1 MKTKT
6 HYLVL
11 CLTVLSSLLF
21 CSQTFAQIKL
31 YTMNG
36 CGRCAMAKE
45 YLTEKKVKF
54 EEINT
59 SLNDDNNGK
68 MWTALYAAKYLGG
81 SVTMPVIDNNG
92 EVAYSIED
100 LSGYLE
106 KLASGKS
113 TKIEVK
119 PTKTKINFK
128 WTAQKGLPMN
138 AILAPN
144 TAKNY
149 VIRTNYEGAMHPG
162 SYNAT
167 TKKATIGWGGREVFV
182 TDFEFLTGRKTDFE
196 WVTDDSESNTKFL
209 SSIISTGIEN
219 ENKLIPC
226 VALAEN
232 GKWYLGKTWV
242 GYDHCNVPYEGAEV
256 LLPKYKILVE
266 KQR

>member
-6 HYLVL
+6 SYLVL
-11 CLTVLSSLLF
+11 CLVVLSNLLF

-31 YTMNG
+31 YSMNG

-68 MWTALYAAKYLGG
+68 MWAALASKNISG
-81 SVTMPVIDNNG
+81 SVQMPVIDNNG
-92 EVAYSIED
+92 EVSYSIAD
-100 LSGYLE
+100 LSDYLN

-113 TKIEVK
+113 TKVEVK
-119 PTKTKINFK
+119 PAKTKINFK
-128 WTAQKGLPMN
+128 WSAQKGLPAN

-149 VIRTNYEGAMHPG
+149 VIRSNYEGAMHPG
-162 SYNAT
+162 VYNAN
-167 TKKATIGWGGREVFV
+167 TKKAYIAWGGREVAV
-182 TDFEFLTGRKTDFE
+182 VDFEFLTGKKTDFE

-209 SSIISTGIEN
+209 SSIISTGVEN

-226 VALAEN
+226 VALAAD

-242 GYDHCNVPYEGAEV
+242 GYDHCNVPYKGVET
-256 LLPKYKILVE
+256 LMPTYKILVE
-266 KQR
+266 KQK

>member
-1 MKTKT
+1 MKTRT
-6 HYLVL
+6 SYLTL
-11 CLTVLSSLLF
+11 CLMVLSSLLF
-21 CSQTFAQIKL
+21 CSQAFAQIKL
-31 YTMNG
+31 YSMNG

-45 YLTEKKVKF
+45 YLTEKKVKY

-59 SLNDDNNGK
+59 SLNDVNNGK
-68 MWTALYAAKYLGG
+68 MWAALSSKNISG

-92 EVAYSIED
+92 DVAYSIED

-106 KLASGKS
+106 KLASGKP

-128 WTAQKGLPMN
+128 WSAQKGLPMN

-144 TAKNY
+144 TTKNY

-162 SYNAT
+162 AYNAT
-167 TKKATIGWGGREVFV
+167 TKKATIGWGGREVVV
-182 TDFEFLTGRKTDFE
+182 TDFEFLTGKRTDFE
-196 WVTDDSESNTKFL
+196 WVTDDSQSNTKFL

-226 VALAEN
+226 VALAED

-242 GYDHCNVPYEGAEV
+242 GYDQCNVPYKGTEA
-256 LLPKYKILVE
+256 LLPNYKILVE